1 MDAVDGLS
9 CVADDGN
16 VHASQ
21 KITIGVN
28 SVTATNNFEKAQLLV
43 AILTVQN
50 SFRWTY
56 VREELKGVLWHSKQG
71 KGLEAPRTYHR
82 TCKKQASSLPEGQ
95 LGRQLSWLVAGVGF

>member
-56 VREELKGVLWHSKQG
+56 VREELKGVLWH
-71 KGLEAPRTYHR
+71 LEAQRTYHTVEIFR
-82 TCKKQASSLPEGQ
+82 PCKEQASSLPEGQ
-95 LGRQLSWLVAGVGF
+95 LGRHFYLG